1 MPMDRTLYPDNWE
14 EMALAA
20 KIAANWTC
28 QRCGVCRGDR
38 QINRHGRLVKV
49 VLTTAHLNHDPWNP
63 DADLEVMC
71 WPCHAK
77 YDAAHRRNQ
86 RTMMLIARGQLVL
99 PGLGAL
105 YAQPRGRK
113 QRPVSRR
120 AQRNRA
126 SSRREDRAQK
136 EVKVLK
142 A

>member
-1 MPMDRTLYPDNWE
+1 MQRELYPDNWE
-14 EMALAA
+14 EIALAA

-38 QINRHGRLVKV
+38 QINRYGRLVKV
-49 VLTTAHLNHDPWNP
+49 VLTTAHLNHDPWNS
-63 DADLEVMC
+63 DAELEVMC

-99 PGLGAL
+99 PGLHDL
-105 YAQPRGRK
+105 YKPPRVRNQQPNRRPQRK
-113 QRPVSRR
+113 APFCR
-120 AQRNRA
+120 
-126 SSRREDRAQK
+126 RRENGRARK
-136 EVKVLK
+136 EVKALK